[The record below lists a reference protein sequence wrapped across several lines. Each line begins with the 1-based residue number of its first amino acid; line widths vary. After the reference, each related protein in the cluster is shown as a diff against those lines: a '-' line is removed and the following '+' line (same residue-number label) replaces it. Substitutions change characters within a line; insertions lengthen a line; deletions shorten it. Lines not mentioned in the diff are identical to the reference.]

1 MAKLEKSFQALKKGD
16 ERAFSEIYRKT
27 HRLVY
32 YTVYEM
38 LKDEEAAKDIVQDA
52 YLRVHKKI
60 SSYRSGSP
68 KAWILT
74 IARNLAINEY
84 NRRKRVV
91 FLEEEKIDYF
101 SGKPRKDTPLID
113 LAAKNLPEDEFMI
126 LMLCVCER
134 YKRREVAE
142 IMKLSVSGVTWK
154 LNRALDKLRKLAKE
168 AEL

>member
-32 YTVYEM
+32 YTVYQI

-52 YLRVHKKI
+52 YLRVHK
-60 SSYRSGSP
+60 
-68 KAWILT
+68 
-74 IARNLAINEY
+74 NLLVPQRFPESLDPHDCPESRHQRIQPQEAGRVPRGRE
-84 NRRKRVV
+84 NRLLFRRTEKRH
-91 FLEEEKIDYF
+91 
-101 SGKPRKDTPLID
+101 SLID